1 MILPHKEAEGEV
13 MSVEEWRMDRAATCP
28 HFKFWSI
35 ILQLKGNFTVKKSKH
50 AFSAIAIDHAHEQ
63 NNASV
68 KGDGGAVG
76 LTENP
81 SALRRWMVSG
91 LRWLV

>member
-1 MILPHKEAEGEV
+1 M
-13 MSVEEWRMDRAATCP
+13 
-28 HFKFWSI
+28 
-35 ILQLKGNFTVKKSKH
+35 NFTVKKSKH
-50 AFSAIAIDHAHEQ
+50 AFSAIAIDHVHEQ

-81 SALRRWMVSG
+81 SALRHWMVSG
-91 LRWLV
+91 PEMAHLIGEFESSIMEKQDSDCHHHEQKRHTQ